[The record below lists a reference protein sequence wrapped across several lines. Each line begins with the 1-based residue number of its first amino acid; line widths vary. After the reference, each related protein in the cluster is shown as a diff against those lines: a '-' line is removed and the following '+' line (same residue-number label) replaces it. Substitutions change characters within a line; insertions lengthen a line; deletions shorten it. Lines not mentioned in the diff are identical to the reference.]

1 MEDGSHSLH
10 GPHWRER
17 LSVGVR
23 HLQARASASLPQE
36 WRLPLAI
43 LAVVLL
49 LQILFAAQAW
59 AFLVL
64 VLLGAGAATVLQQI
78 ADPTPLFWTAP
89 NEAWDLLWCSEARV
103 NHLWMHRTQALVRDR
118 LDPSRVGDGLATKDG
133 FVLLNVDF
141 SEIQMLLAAQAAWG
155 DLADDRCED
164 RFWKGCRT
172 LRLLAAAWLLLG
184 GLLTLAALG
193 QLYLGNILLAT
204 VVSSAVGHA
213 VGRGVERI
221 FASWVTLAIWRQEK
235 AGLNNVV
242 VERFTLPRVLWFQG
256 GKGFL
261 VRRVGRL
268 PD

>member
-1 MEDGSHSLH
+1 MEDGSRSLH
-10 GPHWRER
+10 GPHWRNR
-17 LSVGVR
+17 LSVGFR
-23 HLQARASASLPQE
+23 RLESLASTSLPEQ

-43 LAVVLL
+43 FTVVLL
-49 LQILFAAQAW
+49 LEVFFSAQAW
-59 AFLVL
+59 ALLVL
-64 VLLGAGAATVLQQI
+64 VLLGAAVALVLQQM

-89 NEAWDLLWCSEARV
+89 AEAWELIWSAEARV
-103 NHLWMHRTQALVRDR
+103 NHLWLHRTQALVRDG
-118 LDPSRVGDGLATKDG
+118 LDSPRVGDGFATKDG

-141 SEIQMLLAAQAAWG
+141 NEIQMLLAAQAAWG
-155 DLADDRCED
+155 DLAEDRCKD

-193 QLYLGNILLAT
+193 RLDLGNILLAI
-204 VVSSAVGHA
+204 VVSGAVGHA
-213 VGRGVERI
+213 LGRGVERI

-235 AGLNNVV
+235 AGLNNTV

-256 GKGFL
+256 GEGFL
-261 VRRVGRL
+261 VRRVDRL

>member
-10 GPHWRER
+10 SHPWRER
-17 LSVGVR
+17 LSVG
-23 HLQARASASLPQE
+23 ARYLHALASASLPKE
-36 WRLPLAI
+36 WRLPLSI
-43 LAVVLL
+43 LAVVVL
-49 LQILFAAQAW
+49 LQVLFSAEAW

-64 VLLGAGAATVLQQI
+64 VLLGAGVATVLQQM

-89 NEAWDLLWCSEARV
+89 NEAWDLLSCSEARV

-118 LDPSRVGDGLATKDG
+118 LDPPRVGDGLATKDG

-141 SEIQMLLAAQAAWG
+141 SEIQVLLAAQAAWG
-155 DLADDRCED
+155 DLAEDRCED

-184 GLLTLAALG
+184 GLLTLTAFGRLDLG
-193 QLYLGNILLAT
+193 TILLAI

-213 VGRGVERI
+213 VGRGAERV

-235 AGLNNVV
+235 AGLNNIV
-242 VERFTLPRVLWFQG
+242 VERLTLPRVLWFQG